1 MLVVILVSSLGL
13 TLFLLYIN
21 NFLDNVI
28 CTIVIYADD
37 AIPYSKVMRVLI
49 GGNSL
54 QLANLHL
61 INTLFC

>member
-28 CTIVIYADD
+28 CAIAIYADD